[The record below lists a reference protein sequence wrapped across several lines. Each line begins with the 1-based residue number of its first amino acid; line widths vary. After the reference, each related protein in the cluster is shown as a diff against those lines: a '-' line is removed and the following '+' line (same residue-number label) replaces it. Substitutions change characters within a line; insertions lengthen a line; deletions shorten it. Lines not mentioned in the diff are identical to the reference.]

1 MIHSMTGFGSAHRVE
16 GDLEYALEI
25 RSLNS
30 RYFKITIKL
39 PEFLQFAEGEIEK
52 MVRRRLARGTVTY
65 ALRVRGGNERIC
77 GKIDHSALQR
87 YVDQLSSA
95 HVPDGI
101 TPSIDLAM
109 IAALPGICQTPELG
123 DEQRKEQLAVLDQL
137 THQALDALIEMRRE
151 EGRAICADLLAV
163 CAQARDELGKI
174 EVEAPNV
181 VEEYHERLKSRVAM
195 FMERGGY
202 EFNEEGIIRELA
214 IFADRSDINEE
225 VTRLKSHF
233 DQFEESCKQGD
244 QVGRKLD
251 FVTQELLREA
261 NTIGSKTNL
270 VSISRSVVEM
280 KGMIERLKE
289 QVQNVE

>member
-30 RYFKITIKL
+30 RYFKIAAKL

-52 MVRRRLARGTVTY
+52 MVRRRLARGTVSYT
-65 ALRVRGGNERIC
+65 LRVRGGSERIF
-77 GKIDHSALQR
+77 GVIDHSALQR
-87 YVDQLSSA
+87 YVDQLASA
-95 HVPDGI
+95 RVPDGI

-109 IAALPGICQTPELG
+109 IAALPGICQAPELG
-123 DEQRKEQLAVLDQL
+123 DEQRHEQLAIMEEL
-137 THQALDALIEMRRE
+137 TSQALDALVTMRRE
-151 EGRAICADLLAV
+151 EGRAICADLLSV
-163 CAQARDELGKI
+163 CAQARNELAKI
-174 EVEAPNV
+174 EVEAPSV
-181 VEEYHERLKSRVAM
+181 VEEHYERMKSRVAK
-195 FMERGGY
+195 FVEEGGY
-202 EFNEEGIIRELA
+202 KLNEEGLLRELA
-214 IFADRSDINEE
+214 ILADRCDINEE

-233 DQFEESCKQGD
+233 DQFEESCRQGD

-261 NTIGSKTNL
+261 NTIGNKTNN
-270 VSISRSVVEM
+270 VRISRSVVEM

-289 QVQNVE
+289 QVQNVQ